1 MFDFVLF
8 WKEELHVISELSL
21 ARAHLEG
28 TSMIPAIVVDEI
40 HDSLVYLLLGYDLPS
55 ETRGEY
61 TTGVSIGCFRTP
73 LLHNYFIC
81 ILIPT
86 EILVL
91 LLKGWSIAYRV
102 RVVPRA
108 HH

>member
-21 ARAHLEG
+21 ARAHLES
-28 TSMIPAIVVDEI
+28 TSMIPTIVVDEI

-55 ETRGEY
+55 ETRGKN
-61 TTGVSIGCFRTP
+61 TTGVGMGCLSTP
-73 LLHNYFIC
+73 LKHNNFIC
-81 ILIPT
+81 ILIPS

-91 LLKGWSIAYRV
+91 LLIGWSIAYRV

>member
-21 ARAHLEG
+21 AWAHLKG
-28 TSMIPAIVVDEI
+28 TSMINAVMVDEI
-40 HDSLVYLLLGYDLPS
+40 HDSLIQLLLGQDLPS
-55 ETRGEY
+55 ETRGEHPA
-61 TTGVSIGCFRTP
+61 GVVIGCLGTP
-73 LLHNYFIC
+73 LKHNYFIC
-81 ILIPT
+81 ILIAS
-86 EILVL
+86 EILIL
-91 LLKGWSIAYRV
+91 LSITNRV